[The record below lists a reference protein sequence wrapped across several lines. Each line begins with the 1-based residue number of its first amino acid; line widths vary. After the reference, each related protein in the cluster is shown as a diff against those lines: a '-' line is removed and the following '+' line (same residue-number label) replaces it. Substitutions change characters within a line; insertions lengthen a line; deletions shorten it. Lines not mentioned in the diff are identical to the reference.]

1 MAGFVMHKQIEL
13 ILSIA
18 TCAFVVGAQAKSLTQ
33 QVNDRGLAPDSGL
46 ESAWPHLR
54 VDFSR

>member
-1 MAGFVMHKQIEL
+1 MAGFVIHRQIGL

-18 TCAFVVGAQAKSLTQ
+18 ACAFVVGAQAKSLTQ
-33 QVNDRGLAPDSGL
+33 RVNDQGLAPDLGL

>member
-1 MAGFVMHKQIEL
+1 MAGFMIHKKIGL

-18 TCAFVVGAQAKSLTQ
+18 ACAIVVGTQAKSLTQ
-33 QVNDRGLAPDSGL
+33 QSDDQGSSADLGL

-54 VDFSR
+54 VDFTR